1 MNLMLKQA
9 IRKPIF
15 TMLMVLLLSL
25 SIALSCIG
33 YSALISA
40 RLQQESITGEY
51 TTVAIPK
58 HPEASDPLSDE
69 LGLALQKRVY
79 ADRAAQEAPQLEM
92 IDRRGYLA
100 GHIPGSRSLS
110 SSSVEFGEYNEA
122 FDEEPYSLAVFALR
136 CESITSDE
144 TRDARLYDG
153 TFTVEEVVALSP
165 AYDCFPVPDTI
176 YIPGNMY
183 REDGSVPFQ
192 QGKTYLVFGTYYD
205 KRVVNGRGTI
215 LHEDGTHTTET
226 YRQVETDKRS
236 LVPFPLLGSQAT
248 AEPSSLVEAD
258 LNGMPY
264 YYPSEG
270 QLPWV
275 AEYEGSVEE
284 FLSSEEGQVWKE
296 EILPMCQYNYE
307 SAAVILTDKVTSM
320 YSFNNGD
327 ASLVSGRFFT
337 QEEYDQGEAVC
348 IVSAAYAELNG
359 LKLGDSLEIDY
370 YDSGFAEC
378 MNGGQ
383 VNSIFET
390 EDPGPFRQRDC
401 LMLDD
406 AIGVRKQYTIVGMYT
421 GPRFAFGIYHFN
433 ADTILVPK
441 KSVPNAQAYEEPAN
455 SLLNTFVLKNGTE
468 QEFEQYMEEQDLG
481 GQFFYFNQEF
491 TAAQGALE
499 ALEQNALR
507 LFFLGVGVFLLVGM
521 LFLFLNFRRMKP
533 VIQTARRLGRPAKK
547 IWGEIQVLL
556 LFQVGMST
564 LLGGVLAA
572 VLYRTITRTV
582 LSEALI
588 LRPVALAEA
597 ALLLFVALFFVASC
611 WAAWAVSRKLMK
623 GK

>member
-1 MNLMLKQA
+1 MNLMSKQA
-9 IRKPIF
+9 VRKPIF

-40 RLQQESITGEY
+40 KLQQESITTEY

-58 HPEASDPLSDE
+58 HPEMSDPFSDE
-69 LGLALQKRVY
+69 LEVALQKRVY

-110 SSSVEFGEYNEA
+110 SSSVEPGEYNEA

-136 CESITSDE
+136 CENVTDTVCEESFQYQS
-144 TRDARLYDG
+144 
-153 TFTVEEVVALSP
+153 TFSVEEVVSLSS
-165 AYDCFPVPDTI
+165 AYDCFPPLDTVHI
-176 YIPGNMY
+176 LGNICQK
-183 REDGSVPFQ
+183 DGTVPFQ
-192 QGKTYLVFGTYYD
+192 VGRTYLVFGTYYD
-205 KRVVNGRGTI
+205 RRVTSGAGFL
-215 LHEDGTHTTET
+215 LHEDGTHTIET
-226 YRQVETDKRS
+226 YRQIEMDKRW
-236 LVPFPLLGSQAT
+236 LIPFPQIRSNEN
-248 AEPSSLVEAD
+248 AEPSSLEEGT
-258 LNGMPY
+258 LNGLIY
-264 YYPSEG
+264 HYPTEG
-270 QLPWV
+270 QLPW
-275 AEYEGSVEE
+275 ATEYEGSVEE
-284 FLSSEEGQVWKE
+284 FLSSEEGKVWKE
-296 EILPMCQYNYE
+296 EILPICQYNHE
-307 SAAVILTDKVTSM
+307 SAVVILTDKITSM

-337 QEEYDQGEAVC
+337 QEEYDRGEAVC
-348 IVSAAYAELNG
+348 IVSAAYADLNG

-370 YDSGFAEC
+370 YDSGFVDC

-383 VNSIFET
+383 VNSMFET
-390 EDPGPFRQRDC
+390 EDPGPFRQRNC
-401 LMLDD
+401 LMPED
-406 AIGVRKQYTIVGMYT
+406 AIGVRKKYTIVGMYT
-421 GPRFAFGIYHFN
+421 GARFAFGIYHFN

-441 KSVPNAQAYEEPAN
+441 KSVPNAQEYEEPSN

-481 GQFFYFNQEF
+481 NQFLYFNQEF

-507 LFFLGVGVFLLVGM
+507 LFCLGVGVFLLVGI

-533 VIQTARRLGRPAKK
+533 IIQTARRLGRPAKK

-572 VLYRTITRTV
+572 ILYKTITRTV
-582 LSEALI
+582 LSEALTLQPI
-588 LRPVALAEA
+588 ALAEA
-597 ALLLFVALFFVASC
+597 ALLLFVALFLIASC
-611 WAAWAVSRKLMK
+611 WAVWAVSRKLMK

>member
-1 MNLMLKQA
+1 MNLMSKQA
-9 IRKPIF
+9 VRKPIF

-40 RLQQESITGEY
+40 KLQQESITTEY

-58 HPEASDPLSDE
+58 QPDIKNVSVDDI
-69 LGLALQKRVY
+69 GQALQKRLY
-79 ADRAAQEAPQLEM
+79 ADWAAQEAPQLEM

-110 SSSVEFGEYNEA
+110 SSSVEPGEYNRS

-136 CESITSDE
+136 CENITSREKDDM
-144 TRDARLYDG
+144 RSYDG
-153 TFTVEEVVALSP
+153 TFAVEEVVALSP
-165 AYDCFPVPDTI
+165 AYDCFPTPDTL
-176 YIPGNMY
+176 YIPGNVY
-183 REDGSVPFQ
+183 RKDGSVPFQ
-192 QGKTYLVFGTYYD
+192 QGKTYLVFGIYYD
-205 KRVVNGRGTI
+205 QRVTYGHGTI

-226 YRQVETDKRS
+226 YHQVETDKRT
-236 LVPFPLLGSQAT
+236 LVPFPILSSQQST
-248 AEPSSLVEAD
+248 EPSRLVEAH
-258 LNGMPY
+258 LNGMLY
-264 YYPSEG
+264 YYPSEE
-270 QLPWV
+270 QLPW
-275 AEYEGSVEE
+275 ATEYEGSVEE
-284 FLSSEEGQVWKE
+284 FLSGEEGKVWKE

-348 IVSAAYAELNG
+348 IVSAAYADLNG

-370 YDSGFAEC
+370 YDSGFKEYT
-378 MNGGQ
+378 NGGSS
-383 VNSIFET
+383 NSIFGT

-401 LMLDD
+401 LMQED
-406 AIGVRKQYTIVGMYT
+406 AIGVRKKYTIVGMYT
-421 GPRFAFGIYHFN
+421 GARFAFGIYHFN

-441 KSVPNAQAYEEPAN
+441 KSVPNAQEYEEPSN

-481 GQFFYFNQEF
+481 NQFLYFNQEF

-507 LFFLGVGVFLLVGM
+507 LFCLGVGVFLLVGI

-533 VIQTARRLGRPAKK
+533 IIQTARRLGRPAKK

-572 VLYRTITRTV
+572 ILYKTITRTV
-582 LSEALI
+582 LSEALTLQPI
-588 LRPVALAEA
+588 ALAEA
-597 ALLLFVALFFVASC
+597 ALLLFVALFLIASC
-611 WAAWAVSRKLMK
+611 WAVWAVSRKLMK

>member
-33 YSALISA
+33 YSALVSA

-58 HPEASDPLSDE
+58 QPEVSDLGSDE

-79 ADRAAQEAPQLEM
+79 ADWAAQEAPQLEM

-110 SSSVEFGEYNEA
+110 SSSVEFGEYNQS

-136 CESITSDE
+136 CESITSE
-144 TRDARLYDG
+144 EIKNERTYTG

-176 YIPGNMY
+176 CIFGNMY

-192 QGKTYLVFGTYYD
+192 QGKTYLVFGTYHD
-205 KRVVNGRGTI
+205 KRVVNGRGTM

-226 YRQVETDKRS
+226 YRQVETDNRD
-236 LVPFPLLGSQAT
+236 LVPFPLLGSQVT
-248 AEPSSLVEAD
+248 AEPSSLVEAH

-270 QLPWV
+270 QLPWM

-307 SAAVILTDKVTSM
+307 SAVVILTDKITSM

-370 YDSGFAEC
+370 YDSGFADY
-378 MNGGQ
+378 MNGGH

-401 LMLDD
+401 LMLED

-421 GPRFAFGIYHFN
+421 GARFSFGIYHFN

-441 KSVPNAQAYEEPAN
+441 KSVPNAQEYEEPAN

-481 GQFFYFNQEF
+481 GQFLYFNQEF

-507 LFFLGVGVFLLVGM
+507 LVCLGIGVFLLVGM

-533 VIQTARRLGRPAKK
+533 VIQTARRLGRPAKN

-564 LLGGVLAA
+564 ILGTVLAA
-572 VLYRTITRTV
+572 ALYQTVTQRV
-582 LSEALI
+582 LSQGLLLQPI
-588 LRPVALAEA
+588 ALAEA
-597 ALLLFVALFFVASC
+597 ALLLFAVLFLIASC
-611 WAAWAVSRKLMK
+611 WAASAVNRKLMK

>member
-25 SIALSCIG
+25 SDALSCIG

-40 RLQQESITGEY
+40 RLQQKAITTEY

-58 HPEASDPLSDE
+58 HPEASDPYSDE
-69 LGLALQKRVY
+69 LGVALQKCLY
-79 ADRAAQEAPQLEM
+79 ADRAAQEAHQLEM
-92 IDRRGYLA
+92 VDRRGYLA

-110 SSSVEFGEYNEA
+110 SSSVEFGEYNRS
-122 FDEEPYSLAVFALR
+122 FDEEPYSLSVFALR
-136 CESITSDE
+136 CESITAEE
-144 TRDARLYDG
+144 TKNERTYTG

-165 AYDCFPVPDTI
+165 AYDCFPDPDTI
-176 YIPGNMY
+176 CIFGNMY

-205 KRVVNGRGTI
+205 KRVVNGRGI
-215 LHEDGTHTTET
+215 LLHEDGTHTTET
-226 YRQVETDKRS
+226 YRQVETDSRT
-236 LVPFPLLGSQAT
+236 LVPFPFLSSQVT
-248 AEPSSLVEAD
+248 AEPSSLAEAD
-258 LNGMPY
+258 LNGIPY

-270 QLPWV
+270 QLPWM

-337 QEEYDQGEAVC
+337 QEEYDRGEAVC

-359 LKLGDSLEIDY
+359 LKLGDTLEIDY
-370 YDSGFAEC
+370 YDSGFADW
-378 MNGGQ
+378 MNGGH

-390 EDPGPFRQRDC
+390 EDPGPFRQRGC
-401 LMLDD
+401 LMLED

-421 GPRFAFGIYHFN
+421 GARFAFGIYHFN

-441 KSVPNAQAYEEPAN
+441 KSVPNAQAYEKSAN

-481 GQFFYFNQEF
+481 GQFLYFNQEF

-507 LFFLGVGVFLLVGM
+507 LFCLGVGVFLLVGA

-533 VIQTARRLGRPAKK
+533 VIRTARGLGRSAKK

-556 LFQVGMST
+556 LFQVGMSA
-564 LLGGVLAA
+564 LLGGVLGA
-572 VLYRTITRTV
+572 VLYRTITRRV

-588 LRPVALAEA
+588 LRPAALAEA
-597 ALLLFVALFFVASC
+597 ALLLFAALFVAASC